1 MAALRREE
9 VETLAERLENAQL
22 NGAAIHKITDDH
34 PHLDW
39 RDAYGIQWAI
49 RQRKLDRGS
58 RIVGLKMGLTSW
70 AKMRQMGVETPTY
83 GFLAD
88 DFSVP
93 DGGLVDAAKL
103 IHPRVEAEIAVVT
116 SRELRGPGCQIA
128 QVAAAIDWVLP
139 AIEVID
145 SRYENF
151 RFDLPS
157 VIADNSS
164 AARFTVGGS
173 ARRLQDLDLKTLGVV
188 LEKNGEVVETGA
200 GAAVLG
206 HPLTSV
212 AMLANL
218 LNERDLAIPAGT
230 LILTGAVTAAA
241 AVRAGDAVRAR
252 HQGLGSV
259 SVRFT

>member
-1 MAALRREE
+1 MATLREQAIANF
-9 VETLAERLENAQL
+9 AERLEEAQL
-22 NGAAIHKITDDH
+22 NGQAIAKITDDS
-34 PHLDW
+34 PNLDW
-39 RDAYGIQWAI
+39 QAAYDIQWAI

-58 RIVGLKMGLTSW
+58 CIVGLKMGLTSW

-83 GFLAD
+83 GFLVNE
-88 DFSVP
+88 FSVP
-93 DGGLVDAAKL
+93 DGGEVETAGL
-103 IHPRVEAEIAVVT
+103 IHPRVEAEVAVVT
-116 SRELRGPGCQIA
+116 GRELRGAGCHIA

-164 AARFTVGGS
+164 AARFTVGGN
-173 ARRLQDLDLKTLGVV
+173 ARCLQDLDLKTLGVV
-188 LEKNGEVVETGA
+188 LEKNGAVVETGA

-218 LNERDLAIPAGT
+218 LNERDAAIPAGT
-230 LILTGAVTAAA
+230 FILTGAVTAAV
-241 AVRAGDAVRAR
+241 AVQAGDAVCAR
-252 HQGLGSV
+252 HQGLGAV
-259 SVRFT
+259 SLRFA

>member
-1 MAALRREE
+1 MAALRQQA
-9 VETLAERLENAQL
+9 VAAFAERLEEAQL
-22 NGAAIHKITDDH
+22 NGQAINKITNDRPD
-34 PHLDW
+34 LDW
-39 RDAYGIQWAI
+39 QDAYDIQWAI

-58 RIVGLKMGLTSW
+58 RVVGLKMGLTSW
-70 AKMRQMGVETPTY
+70 ARMRQMGVETPIY
-83 GFLAD
+83 GFLVD
-88 DFSVP
+88 EFSVP
-93 DGGLVDAAKL
+93 DGGLVDAGKL

-116 SRELRGPGCQIA
+116 KRELRGPGCQVA
-128 QVAAAIDWVLP
+128 QVAAAIDSVLP

-145 SRYENF
+145 SRYEDF

-157 VIADNSS
+157 LIADNSS

-188 LEKNGEVVETGA
+188 LEKNGQVVETGA

-218 LNERDLAIPAGT
+218 LNERNAAIPAGT
-230 LILTGAVTAAA
+230 FILTGTVTAAV

-252 HQGLGSV
+252 HQGLGAV
-259 SVRFT
+259 SLRFA